1 MKKKT
6 LLSVAMAV
14 FLFTSSVFGAPML
27 GGWKTTSDIAINK
40 EEKAIFDQAMKSFV
54 GMDYEPL
61 GLLATQLVSGQNY
74 CFLCRGTIVYPEANP
89 EYYFVYIYKD
99 LKGNAEILEIKNIE
113 FGLSPDMD
121 NPDSSKAAEDMK
133 GIEDI
138 ENAEDVEN
146 DGSKNIY
153 SITISPD
160 TESYMI
166 FKCPESAAA
175 GETVRVEIAD
185 VTDAW
190 IYASVNGDQDFGTFV
205 GSYYEFTMPEEDVE
219 IKVWAVGNGLA

>member
-1 MKKKT
+1 
-6 LLSVAMAV
+6 
-14 FLFTSSVFGAPML
+14 
-27 GGWKTTSDIAINK
+27 
-40 EEKAIFDQAMKSFV
+40 
-54 GMDYEPL
+54 
-61 GLLATQLVSGQNY
+61 
-74 CFLCRGTIVYPEANP
+74 
-89 EYYFVYIYKD
+89 
-99 LKGNAEILEIKNIE
+99 
-113 FGLSPDMD
+113 MD

-166 FKCPESAAA
+166 FMCPESAAA